1 MPLRAPFAGLYPNF
15 SDHIGCPAHTI
26 AHQEGDAVFLQ
37 QHEFGHIGLEGI
49 ADQTT
54 SLVENVLQII

>member
-1 MPLRAPFAGLYPNF
+1 MPLRSALVSLYPDF
-15 SDHIGCPAHTI
+15 ADHIGCPAHTI